1 MWAGGSTNMEAMWE
15 AESYPEWQ
23 DYSLV
28 CFAALACPLA
38 RFFLDSCVYQRL
50 AEWAIFP
57 DGENNLK
64 KIVRD
69 ARRKKIPKFMESA
82 WKLTYYTA
90 TVVLALLVTYKEPW
104 FGNTDAFWHGWPN
117 QTLKFQLKVLY
128 TLQCGF
134 YVFSVAALLFWET
147 RRKDFTVMMSHH
159 IITICLI
166 GYSYIT
172 GSFRVGSV
180 VLALHDVSDVFLESA
195 KLCKYSGSELG
206 ASVLF
211 GLFALSW
218 GLLRLVYFPFWIIR
232 STSFEVIEY
241 LDKTNPVFTLQY
253 YAFNTLLLTLLVIHI
268 YWWWLI
274 CRMISKQLQLQG
286 RIPDDVRSD
295 DD

>member
-1 MWAGGSTNMEAMWE
+1 MWE
-15 AESYPEWQ
+15 AESHPQWQ

-38 RFFLDSCVYQRL
+38 RFLLDSCVFQRL
-50 AEWAIFP
+50 AERAIFP

-69 ARRKKIPKFMESA
+69 SRRKKIPKFMESA

-104 FGNTDAFWHGWPN
+104 FGNTNAFWHGWPN
-117 QTLKFQLKVLY
+117 QSLK
-128 TLQCGF
+128 
-134 YVFSVAALLFWET
+134 
-147 RRKDFTVMMSHH
+147 
-159 IITICLI
+159 
-166 GYSYIT
+166 
-172 GSFRVGSV
+172 SFRVGSI
-180 VLALHDVSDVFLESA
+180 VLVLHDVSDIFLESA

-232 STSFEVIEY
+232 STSLDIIEH
-241 LDKTNPVFTLQY
+241 LDKSNPLHTIQY
-253 YAFNTLLLTLLVIHI
+253 YAFNTLLLTLLIIHI

-274 CRMISKQLQLQG
+274 CRMISRQLQLQG

-295 DD
+295 SDDD